1 MGGRTMGQR
10 TPATVQDIARRAGI
24 SAGSVSRILNGKNK
38 ENRPS
43 TVRLAAKVRRIASQ
57 LGYRPNA
64 AARSMLKGRFGLI
77 AFVTCG
83 DAGTDWIP
91 RSLVHGIHQAA
102 EDADLRVV
110 MSEFHRNRLGEADYV
125 PRLLKESVVDGLI
138 VYLDPRVQ
146 DLLLPQLE
154 ATRQAVVFTN
164 SQRFDRAVYPKDME
178 GSKRAT
184 EELIAAGRKRI
195 AYLRFDTGG
204 GGAGGGHY
212 SHVDRREGY
221 LQAMREAGLKPV
233 VWELPATKEVVPERA
248 GIVEAALAAAGKVD
262 GLVCYEQNE
271 AVSAYVAATRLG
283 RKVPKDLAIVGFHER
298 EVRSVTGIGI
308 PTAVVPFY
316 EVGLEATRMLIRMI
330 ETGVHSEA
338 SRGVEYGVL
347 KT

>member
-1 MGGRTMGQR
+1 MGGLTMGQR

-164 SQRFDRAVYPKDME
+164 SQRFDRAVYPKDLE

-204 GGAGGGHY
+204 GHY

-221 LQAMREAGLKPV
+221 VQAMREAGLKPV
-233 VWELPATKEVVPERA
+233 VWELPATKEVTPERA
-248 GIVEAALAAAGKVD
+248 GIVEGVLAGGAGKIEAV
-262 GLVCYEQNE
+262 VCYEQNE
-271 AVSAYVAATRLG
+271 AVSAYVAAMRLG

-338 SRGVEYGVL
+338 SRGVEYGAV